1 MNRTKMGK
9 LVTARISDALLQAA
23 NETSRRTDI
32 PVALVIREAI
42 RQWVAGRWSPVP
54 IPSDAGEK
62 RAASD
67 D

>member
-1 MNRTKMGK
+1 MNLSK
-9 LVTARISDALLQAA
+9 LVTARISAELLEAA

-54 IPSDAGEK
+54 IPRDAGEEK
-62 RAASD
+62 AASD

>member
-1 MNRTKMGK
+1 MNLSK
-9 LVTARISDALLQAA
+9 LVTARISVELLEAA
-23 NETSRRTDI
+23 NETAHRTNI

-54 IPSDAGEK
+54 IPSDVGEEKAG
-62 RAASD
+62 SD